1 MYEIRLAE
9 SVKDDLEQ
17 VPAHYRGIILDA
29 IETHLSHNP
38 DQETRRKKMLA
49 SLVPNF
55 EAVPPVWQL
64 RVGSYRVFYDVDAAE
79 KIVYVRLVRKKPAHK
94 TTEEIL

>member
-9 SVKDDLEQ
+9 SVPDDLER

-29 IETHLSHNP
+29 IETHLSHDP
-38 DQETRRKKMLA
+38 GQETRRKKMLV

-55 EAVPPVWQL
+55 EAVPPVWEL
-64 RVGSYRVFYDVDAAE
+64 RVGDYRIFYDVDSAK